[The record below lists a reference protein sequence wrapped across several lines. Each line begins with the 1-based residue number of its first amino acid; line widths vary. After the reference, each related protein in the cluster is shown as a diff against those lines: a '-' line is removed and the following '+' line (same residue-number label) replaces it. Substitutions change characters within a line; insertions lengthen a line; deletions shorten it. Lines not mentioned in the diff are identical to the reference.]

1 MRFNL
6 KTIITA
12 AAVVAV
18 QSAAAAVVTVDMTRH
33 GVRPGASDLSRRIER
48 VLSSLTTHP
57 DSDEVVL
64 SFAPGRYD
72 FYPDKAIKRELFI
85 SNHDQTN
92 PRTVGLMLDSL
103 HNVTIDGAGSDFVF
117 HGRMLPIAAVGC
129 TGLTLTDFTID
140 FENPQIAQVR
150 ITDSGSRGI
159 TFTPEPWVKWRL
171 ASDGS
176 FETYGEG
183 WTMRPA
189 SGIAFEAETRHI
201 VYNTSDLPVNLSG
214 IIKAPNGQL
223 LAPKWV
229 DSRLKPGMAVA
240 LRGWERPAPG
250 IFLDECISSTL
261 SNVKVHYAEGM
272 GLIAQMCNDITLDEF
287 DVCLRDESPRFFT
300 TQADA
305 THFSGCSGLIESRG
319 GYYEGM
325 MDDAINVHGT
335 YLKITA
341 SENSRTLV
349 GRYMHPQSYGFRWGA
364 PGDSVQLVLSAV
376 MQRLGEPNVI
386 EAIEPVDAPTAHGA
400 KEFRITLSNPV
411 DLPVGEPV
419 GIENLTA
426 SPEVV
431 FADNV
436 IANNRARGALFSTPR
451 RVECLNNVFDH
462 VSGTAV
468 LLCGDCN
475 GWYET
480 GACRDVLIR
489 GNRFINN
496 LTSLFQFTE
505 AVISI
510 YPEIPDLASQTE
522 CFHGGEGY
530 PGVVIEG
537 NDFVTFD
544 APLVFARSI
553 DGLRI
558 AGNTI
563 TVSEE
568 YKPFHH
574 NRFRFNFQKA
584 RRVTLDD
591 NRVNQPTSI
600 SFD

>member
-1 MRFNL
+1 
-6 KTIITA
+6 
-12 AAVVAV
+12 
-18 QSAAAAVVTVDMTRH
+18 
-33 GVRPGASDLSRRIER
+33 
-48 VLSSLTTHP
+48 
-57 DSDEVVL
+57 
-64 SFAPGRYD
+64 
-72 FYPDKAIKRELFI
+72 
-85 SNHDQTN
+85 
-92 PRTVGLMLDSL
+92 
-103 HNVTIDGAGSDFVF
+103 
-117 HGRMLPIAAVGC
+117 
-129 TGLTLTDFTID
+129 
-140 FENPQIAQVR
+140 
-150 ITDSGSRGI
+150 
-159 TFTPEPWVKWRL
+159 
-171 ASDGS
+171 
-176 FETYGEG
+176 
-183 WTMRPA
+183 
-189 SGIAFEAETRHI
+189 
-201 VYNTSDLPVNLSG
+201 
-214 IIKAPNGQL
+214 
-223 LAPKWV
+223 
-229 DSRLKPGMAVA
+229 MAVA

-250 IFLDECISSTL
+250 IFLDECISTTL

-335 YLKITA
+335 YLKITS

-376 MQRLGEPNVI
+376 MQPLGEPNVI

-496 LTSLFQFTE
+496 LSSLFQFTE

-574 NRFRFNFQKA
+574 NRFNFRFEKS
-584 RRVTLDD
+584 RRVTLDA
-591 NRVNQPTSI
+591 NRFNQPFSV

>member
-1 MRFNL
+1 
-6 KTIITA
+6 
-12 AAVVAV
+12 
-18 QSAAAAVVTVDMTRH
+18 
-33 GVRPGASDLSRRIER
+33 
-48 VLSSLTTHP
+48 
-57 DSDEVVL
+57 
-64 SFAPGRYD
+64 
-72 FYPDKAIKRELFI
+72 
-85 SNHDQTN
+85 
-92 PRTVGLMLDSL
+92 
-103 HNVTIDGAGSDFVF
+103 
-117 HGRMLPIAAVGC
+117 
-129 TGLTLTDFTID
+129 
-140 FENPQIAQVR
+140 
-150 ITDSGSRGI
+150 
-159 TFTPEPWVKWRL
+159 
-171 ASDGS
+171 
-176 FETYGEG
+176 
-183 WTMRPA
+183 
-189 SGIAFEAETRHI
+189 
-201 VYNTSDLPVNLSG
+201 
-214 IIKAPNGQL
+214 
-223 LAPKWV
+223 
-229 DSRLKPGMAVA
+229 
-240 LRGWERPAPG
+240 
-250 IFLDECISSTL
+250 
-261 SNVKVHYAEGM
+261 
-272 GLIAQMCNDITLDEF
+272 
-287 DVCLRDESPRFFT
+287 
-300 TQADA
+300 
-305 THFSGCSGLIESRG
+305 
-319 GYYEGM
+319 